1 MAQQTINRYG
11 STPWNG
17 NDGKVNENFTELYG
31 SVLDS
36 AVVVKSASDFGTIDS
51 TKVYLIDGIVDM
63 SGVTVEIPAG
73 GINMLG
79 TTFDVSQL
87 VSTDNSYDM
96 FVSAVGGCG
105 NILAKDIGFEASGTS
120 SQVWNLTSLT
130 GFEAFEF
137 DAINYNN
144 CTKAGTLTN
153 FRQGLEIGTGRFGGT
168 PVMELIG
175 AWVGGFRIT
184 TSIVRGLS
192 AGMTDPIFKA
202 GAGFVMSSRFLTDIN
217 CDLPALAAF
226 CDFAPANFPN
236 SSTFQIIGGIFSRGG
251 VFDADDT
258 NIFPNFPAT
267 SLSAS
272 FVGNKGV
279 ANTFVGGLNTLT
291 TEVLT
296 TIGTQDQ
303 FETLLG
309 TFTASEL
316 THFDSPANGQLRHL
330 GDTPREYQ
338 IFADLTIDGGANDEI
353 KVRFR
358 KWDDSAS
365 VFITLVE
372 HTRQVNNFTGGR
384 DVAFYTIL
392 EVVTLDTND
401 YIYLQAVSYTH
412 LRAHET

>member
-1 MAQQTINRYG
+1 MSDIRGWRDVTLG
-11 STPWNG
+11 S
-17 NDGKVNENFTELYG
+17 
-31 SVLDS
+31 SI
-36 AVVVKSASDFGTIDS
+36 VVRKASDFGAIDS

-63 SGVTVEIPAG
+63 SGVTVEVPAG

-153 FRQGLEIGTGRFGGT
+153 FRQG
-168 PVMELIG
+168 
-175 AWVGGFRIT
+175 T

-192 AGMTDPIFKA
+192 AGMTEPLFKA
-202 GAGFVMSSRFLTDIN
+202 GAGFAMSSRFLTDIN
-217 CDLPALAAF
+217 CDLPASAAF
-226 CDFAPANFPN
+226 CDFAPANFPS
-236 SSTFQIIGGIFSRGG
+236 SSTFQIMGGIFSRGG
-251 VFDADDT
+251 VFDADDG

-279 ANTFVGGLNTLT
+279 SNTFVGGLNTLT

-296 TIGTQDQ
+296 PIGTQDQ

-309 TFTASEL
+309 TFTASDL
-316 THFDSPANGQLRHL
+316 AHFDSPANGQLRHL

-365 VFITLVE
+365 VFIALGE
-372 HTRQVNNFTGGR
+372 HIRQVNNFTGGR

-392 EVVTLDTND
+392 EAVTLDTND
-401 YIYLQAVSYTH
+401 YVYIEVANATGLTDVTLDLASYF
-412 LRAHET
+412 RVDER